1 MGSDEGSLMS
11 SSHQRLRDF
20 SSVVFDSRVSPKVWN
35 TDSKKTGKCAR
46 SLVEQF
52 LSDGVLEGHENSV
65 FVFFFSPDSRLLA
78 SRNGDI
84 SVRI

>member
-1 MGSDEGSLMS
+1 MGSDEGSIMS

-35 TDSKKTGKCAR
+35 TDFKKNRQMRPVLGG
-46 SLVEQF
+46 QF
-52 LSDGVLEGHENSV
+52 LSDGVLEGHENFV
-65 FVFFFSPDSRLLA
+65 FVFFFSSDSRLLA
-78 SRNGDI
+78 SRNGDS